1 MAGVNNFTSMIEDLN
16 SVLPGTNPPNGQGQ
30 VVQSWVKLT
39 QG

>member
-30 VVQSWVKLT
+30 VVQK
-39 QG
+39 